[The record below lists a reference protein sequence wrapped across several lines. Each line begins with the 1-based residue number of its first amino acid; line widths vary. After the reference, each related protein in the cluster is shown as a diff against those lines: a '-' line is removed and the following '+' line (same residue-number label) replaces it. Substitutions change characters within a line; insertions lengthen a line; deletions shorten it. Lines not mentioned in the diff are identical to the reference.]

1 MKPILRLIPHVA
13 AALAIAAALA
23 CGERAGNGGDLPVLR
38 ERGSIRLLAPRLAAE
53 DDLYDHGEL
62 LRRERVLADAFV
74 QLQGLQPDWVL
85 LDRYEDLLPALLD
98 GRGDI
103 VVAGLTATPERQE
116 RVAFS
121 APLAF
126 VQERVVTRAG
136 TPAVT
141 TLDDLAG
148 RTIAVR
154 RSSSFWETLADVGAD
169 YPDIEVVEA
178 PEDLDTEEILY
189 RVSTG
194 EYDATVADDIRIG
207 SAQTYLDNLSEG
219 IALTE
224 DRAIAWAIRPDSPE
238 LLSAI
243 DSFVREFNPESR
255 HPERYLGDLPE
266 IKQRKILRVLTR
278 NSSSTYFVW
287 RGQIMGFEY
296 DLAREFAKQH
306 GLQVVFVVAPTRA
319 GLLTWLRQGHG
330 DVVAAGLTRT
340 AARESFGHGFSRP
353 YNYVS
358 EVLVARSADST
369 LRAPSDLAGRTIAVR
384 RSSSYWTTAEE
395 LQASSVDVSLVAAP
409 EALETEDIIDAVAR
423 GDYDLTIADS
433 HILNVELTW
442 RDDVIGAFT
451 LRDSVAHAWAVREG
465 DDELKA
471 AIDQFFNREYRGL
484 FYNVTRKKYFGS
496 PSRTQRFATARSTR
510 SGTIS
515 PYDELFRRHS
525 QQYDFDWRLVA
536 AQSYEESQ
544 FDPNVVSFAGAVGLM
559 QVLPRT
565 GGQFGFENLTDPDEG
580 VHAGV
585 FYMRHLYDRLDYV
598 PEAED
603 RLWFALAAYNAGLG
617 HVTDARRLAA
627 ELGED
632 PDTWTGGLEDVLPLL
647 RKPEYYRRAKHGY
660 CRCLMPIHYVRK
672 IRDRYDAYAEA
683 VPREAVA
690 EDLQ

>member
-1 MKPILRLIPHVA
+1 VKPILRLIPHVA

-278 NSSSTYFVW
+278 KAAEDPAGTDAQLVVHLL
-287 RGQIMGFEY
+287 R
-296 DLAREFAKQH
+296 LARSDH
-306 GLQVVFVVAPTRA
+306 GLRVRPGARVREAAWATGRVRGSSDASRA
-319 GLLTWLRQGHG
+319 AHLAAAGARGCCRRRSYAHRRSGELRPRLLTSVQLRLRSPRRSFCRF
-330 DVVAAGLTRT
+330 D
-340 AARESFGHGFSRP
+340 AARTE
-353 YNYVS
+353 
-358 EVLVARSADST
+358 RSC
-369 LRAPSDLAGRTIAVR
+369 GKN
-384 RSSSYWTTAEE
+384 
-395 LQASSVDVSLVAAP
+395 
-409 EALETEDIIDAVAR
+409 
-423 GDYDLTIADS
+423 
-433 HILNVELTW
+433 H
-442 RDDVIGAFT
+442 
-451 LRDSVAHAWAVREG
+451 
-465 DDELKA
+465 
-471 AIDQFFNREYRGL
+471 
-484 FYNVTRKKYFGS
+484 
-496 PSRTQRFATARSTR
+496 
-510 SGTIS
+510 
-515 PYDELFRRHS
+515 
-525 QQYDFDWRLVA
+525 
-536 AQSYEESQ
+536 
-544 FDPNVVSFAGAVGLM
+544 
-559 QVLPRT
+559 
-565 GGQFGFENLTDPDEG
+565 
-580 VHAGV
+580 
-585 FYMRHLYDRLDYV
+585 
-598 PEAED
+598 
-603 RLWFALAAYNAGLG
+603 
-617 HVTDARRLAA
+617 
-627 ELGED
+627 
-632 PDTWTGGLEDVLPLL
+632 
-647 RKPEYYRRAKHGY
+647 RRAS
-660 CRCLMPIHYVRK
+660 
-672 IRDRYDAYAEA
+672 
-683 VPREAVA
+683 
-690 EDLQ
+690 